1 MTNIAQEWTELS
13 REIVFQKYGKK
24 VEKVIFKLPNGQEF
38 DYYIKKEGPAVCG
51 LAITEDKQII
61 LARQYRPGPKK
72 IVYELPGG
80 YASAD
85 SPPEESMLKEL
96 SEETG
101 YEGKV
106 QLITSCLDD
115 AYSTMER
122 YCFVITDC
130 KKVSEPKWDED
141 EFIDI
146 ELVDIEEF
154 KKILRSGQMTDVEVG
169 YLALD
174 YLKMI

>member
-1 MTNIAQEWTELS
+1 MTNIAKDWEELS
-13 REIVFQKYGKK
+13 RETVFSKYGKT
-24 VEKVIFKLPNGQEF
+24 VEKVIFKLPDDKEL

-51 LAITEDKQII
+51 LALTSDNKII
-61 LARQYRPGPKK
+61 LAKQYRPGPKK
-72 IVYELPGG
+72 IVMELPGG
-80 YASAD
+80 YAD
-85 SPPEESMLKEL
+85 LNEKVEL
-96 SEETG
+96 SMTRELLEETG

-106 QLITSCLDD
+106 QLITTCLDD

-130 KKVSEPKWDED
+130 KKTAEPKWDED

-146 ELVDIEEF
+146 DLVSIEDF

-169 YLALD
+169 FLGLD
-174 YLKMI
+174 YLKLL